1 MSKDAKKV
9 NVPQSGQSIQI
20 KDGRWHT
27 PNHPIVLFIE
37 GDGIGSDIT
46 PVMQEVCDRAV
57 AIAYGGQRKIMW
69 TEIYAGDKACAV
81 YGKDVW
87 LPDETLA
94 LIKKYHI
101 AIKGPLSTPV
111 SGGIRSLNVA
121 LRQHLDLFA
130 CHRPIRYFP
139 GTPSPMLNPQAVC
152 LDIFRENVEDI
163 YAGIEFPAKSKEAIE
178 LIALLQR
185 QYGVQQIRF
194 PDTASL
200 GIKVISEE
208 GSKRLVR
215 QAIRFALDQQHESVT
230 LVHKGNIMKYTEG
243 SFLRWGYEVAQQ
255 EFGAKPIDG
264 GPWCV
269 ISHQGKEIVIK
280 DVICDAFLQNVLL
293 KPEEYRVIATM
304 NLNGDYL
311 SDATAAQV
319 GGIGISP
326 GANCGDDCAVF
337 EATHGTAPKHAGLD
351 EANPLSLIL
360 SSVMML
366 RHMGWNEAADL
377 VQRSVQLAIVNQ
389 EVTYDFA
396 RFLEGVQPLKCSD
409 FGKRLQYHMLTS

>member
-1 MSKDAKKV
+1 MSNNAKKV
-9 NVPQSGQSIQI
+9 TVPQAGRCIEI
-20 KDGRWHT
+20 KDGRWYT
-27 PNHPIVLFIE
+27 PENPIVLFIE

-46 PVMQEVCDRAV
+46 PVMQEVVDRAV
-57 AIAYGGQRKIMW
+57 AIAYHGKRKIMW
-69 TEIYAGDKACAV
+69 TEIYAGDKACAF

-94 LIKKYHI
+94 LLKKYHV

-121 LRQHLDLFA
+121 LRQALDLFA

-163 YAGIEFPAKSKEAIE
+163 YAGIEFPAKSAQAKA
-178 LIALLQR
+178 LIALLQ
-185 QYGVQQIRF
+185 QEYGVQQIRF
-194 PDTASL
+194 PDTTGL

-215 QAIRFALDQQHESVT
+215 KAIRFAIDQGHESVT

-243 SFLRWGYEVAQQ
+243 SFLRWGYEVAEQ
-255 EFGAKPIDG
+255 EFGASKIDG
-264 GPWCV
+264 GPWCLLQ
-269 ISHQGKEIVIK
+269 HEGREIVIK

-293 KPEEYRVIATM
+293 KPAEYRVIATM

-319 GGIGISP
+319 GGIGIAP
-326 GANCGDDCAVF
+326 GANYSDQCALF

-366 RHMGWNEAADL
+366 RQMGWGEAADL

-396 RFLEGVQPLKCSD
+396 RFLDGVQPLKCSD
-409 FGKRLQYHMLTS
+409 FGKRLQYHMLTG